1 MADRPE
7 TPDPSVPPPAE
18 VIHMPEPSY
27 LPVVMAIGI
36 TLALIGLIITPVIT
50 GIGLIIVVVALVR
63 WIGQARAQ
71 MAELPLEH

>member
-1 MADRPE
+1 M
-7 TPDPSVPPPAE
+7 PPPAE

-27 LPVVMAIGI
+27 LPVVLAIGI

>member
-1 MADRPE
+1 
-7 TPDPSVPPPAE
+7 
-18 VIHMPEPSY
+18 MPEPSY
-27 LPVVMAIGI
+27 LPVVLAIGI